1 MEETIFTILVCLAV
15 TIPVYRSL
23 RRGWRRQDELK
34 RAEMYEDGREGISL
48 SEFERPDPIM
58 GVGVYGILLSIYRSL
73 RKQGAAGYGC
83 WISACIKRM
92 QDGEDV
98 PPETALIA
106 LRWTRDE
113 LRFLNGRRYDLNEL
127 GRGILALEVET
138 GEWG

>member
-1 MEETIFTILVCLAV
+1 MELYIVIGVAFLAALVFFVAIIV
-15 TIPVYRSL
+15 QRPDSAA
-23 RRGWRRQDELK
+23 
-34 RAEMYEDGREGISL
+34 AEYEEGHKDCQNMVSL
-48 SEFERPDPIM
+48 SGFQRPRPVE
-58 GVGVYGILLSIYRSL
+58 GVGVYGILLSVSRSL

-83 WISACIKRM
+83 WISTCIEKI
-92 QDGEDV
+92 QGGEDV

-113 LRFLNGRRYDLNEL
+113 LSILNGRRYDLNEL